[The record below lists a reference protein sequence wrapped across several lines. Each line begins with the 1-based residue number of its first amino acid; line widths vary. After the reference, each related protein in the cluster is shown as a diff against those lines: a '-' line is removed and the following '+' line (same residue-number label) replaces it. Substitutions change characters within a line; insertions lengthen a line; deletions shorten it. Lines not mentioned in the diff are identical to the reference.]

1 MESGTSI
8 RGPTIACHSVSS
20 VPRVAST
27 CEGPECVGAGS
38 LYMTRRLSQTFI
50 NICRWK
56 IADCMI
62 RVFLMTLWI
71 WYVGLPSPTTST
83 YMYLLPRRHQY
94 LLCTALDC
102 CKQETLS
109 KEPLTIACHS
119 ISSVPRVASTCE
131 GPECVGAGS
140 ACMTRRLSQ
149 TFIDV
154 CRRGLHQV
162 TGDTLRH

>member
-1 MESGTSI
+1 MCWCRKLVHDKETQSDI
-8 RGPTIACHSVSS
+8 HQHLQVEDCRLHDKS
-20 VPRVAST
+20 VPRDIVDMICGT
-27 CEGPECVGAGS
+27 TLPHNKY
-38 LYMTRRLSQTFI
+38 LY
-50 NICRWK
+50 
-56 IADCMI
+56 
-62 RVFLMTLWI
+62 V
-71 WYVGLPSPTTST
+71 P
-83 YMYLLPRRHQY
+83 LPRRHQY

-131 GPECVGAGS
+131 GPKCVGAGS